1 MQVFTIGYQGL
12 QLGDMLDMLHAHGIT
27 RVVDVRDHAFSMKRG
42 FSRAPLSR
50 ALEESGIG
58 YTHLRTL
65 GAPKAVRD
73 HLKLSGDWPVYVMG
87 YLAHLE
93 QQSETLETLLQ
104 IIAEDQVALLCFEAN
119 PLECH
124 RSLITQRLADQ
135 GLVQTVHHIRRGN
148 RDLVAAD

>member
-12 QLGDMLDMLHAHGIT
+12 PLGDMLDMLHAHGIT

-42 FSRAPLSR
+42 FSKAPLSQ

-58 YTHLRTL
+58 YTHLKTL
-65 GAPKAVRD
+65 GAPKPVRD
-73 HLKLSGDWPVYVMG
+73 HLKMSGDWPVYVIG

-93 QQSETLETLLQ
+93 QQSEALEVLLK
-104 IIAEDQVALLCFEAN
+104 IISEDQVALLCFEAN

-124 RSLITQRLADQ
+124 RSLITQKLVEQ
-135 GLVQTVHHIRRGN
+135 KLVQAVHHIRIGN
-148 RDLVAAD
+148 PDLVAAD